1 MFFNTLNVIIC
12 AEVKLC
18 LPFNRFKTEEVYMI
32 AELIKEAEQRMQMT
46 LDVLEEDLTAIRTGR
61 ASPALVEK
69 LPVEYYGSTL
79 PLIQLATISVPE
91 SRQLLI
97 KPFDLT
103 SLKAIEKAIL
113 ASGLGLTPNN
123 DGRSIRLNLPVL
135 TEERRRELVKVVNAR
150 LEECRVAVRNIRRE
164 VIKNLREL
172 EKEKEISEDEEKQ
185 AEDELQELTNLMIE
199 KIEQIGE
206 RKEKEILEI

>member
-1 MFFNTLNVIIC
+1 
-12 AEVKLC
+12 
-18 LPFNRFKTEEVYMI
+18 MI

>member
-1 MFFNTLNVIIC
+1 
-12 AEVKLC
+12 
-18 LPFNRFKTEEVYMI
+18 MI
-32 AELIKEAEQRMQMT
+32 AELMKEAEQRMQMT

>member
-1 MFFNTLNVIIC
+1 
-12 AEVKLC
+12 
-18 LPFNRFKTEEVYMI
+18 MI

-61 ASPALVEK
+61 ASPALIEK

-172 EKEKEISEDEEKQ
+172 EKEKEISEDEENQ

>member
-1 MFFNTLNVIIC
+1 
-12 AEVKLC
+12 
-18 LPFNRFKTEEVYMI
+18 MI
-32 AELIKEAEQRMQMT
+32 AELMKEAEQRMQMT

-185 AEDELQELTNLMIE
+185 AEDELQELTNLMME

>member
-1 MFFNTLNVIIC
+1 
-12 AEVKLC
+12 
-18 LPFNRFKTEEVYMI
+18 MI
-32 AELIKEAEQRMQMT
+32 AELIKEAEQRMQVT

-61 ASPALVEK
+61 ASPALIEK

-97 KPFDLT
+97 RPFDPS

-113 ASGLGLTPNN
+113 ASDLGLTPNN
-123 DGRSIRLNLPVL
+123 DGKSIRLNLPAL
-135 TEERRRELVKVVNAR
+135 TEERRRELVKVVNSR

-164 VIKNLREL
+164 VIKSLRDL

-185 AEDELQELTNLMIE
+185 AEDELQELTDAMME

>member
-1 MFFNTLNVIIC
+1 
-12 AEVKLC
+12 
-18 LPFNRFKTEEVYMI
+18 MI
-32 AELIKEAEQRMQMT
+32 AELMKEAEQRMQVT

-61 ASPALVEK
+61 ASPALIEK

-97 KPFDLT
+97 RPFDPS

-113 ASGLGLTPNN
+113 ASDLGLTPNN
-123 DGRSIRLNLPVL
+123 DGKSIRLNLPAL

-150 LEECRVAVRNIRRE
+150 HEECRVAVRNIRRE
-164 VIKNLREL
+164 VIKSLRDL
-172 EKEKEISEDEEKQ
+172 EKEKEISEDEENQ
-185 AEDELQELTNLMIE
+185 AEDELQELTDAMME

>member
-1 MFFNTLNVIIC
+1 
-12 AEVKLC
+12 
-18 LPFNRFKTEEVYMI
+18 MI
-32 AELIKEAEQRMQMT
+32 AELMKEAEQRMQVT

-61 ASPALVEK
+61 ASPALIEK

-97 KPFDLT
+97 RPFDPS

-113 ASGLGLTPNN
+113 ASDLGLTPNN
-123 DGRSIRLNLPVL
+123 DGKSIRLNLPAL
-135 TEERRRELVKVVNAR
+135 TEERRRELVKVVNTR

-164 VIKNLREL
+164 VIKSLRDL

-185 AEDELQELTNLMIE
+185 AEDELQELTDAMME

>member
-1 MFFNTLNVIIC
+1 
-12 AEVKLC
+12 
-18 LPFNRFKTEEVYMI
+18 MI
-32 AELIKEAEQRMQMT
+32 AELIKEAEQRMQVT

-61 ASPALVEK
+61 ASPALIEK

-97 KPFDLT
+97 RPFDPS

-113 ASGLGLTPNN
+113 ASDLGFTPNN
-123 DGRSIRLNLPVL
+123 DGKSIRLNLPAL

-164 VIKNLREL
+164 VIKNLRDL

-185 AEDELQELTNLMIE
+185 AEDELQELTNAMME

>member
-1 MFFNTLNVIIC
+1 
-12 AEVKLC
+12 
-18 LPFNRFKTEEVYMI
+18 MI
-32 AELIKEAEQRMQMT
+32 AELMKEAEQRMQVT

-61 ASPALVEK
+61 ASPALIEK

-185 AEDELQELTNLMIE
+185 AEDELQELTNLRME

>member
-1 MFFNTLNVIIC
+1 
-12 AEVKLC
+12 
-18 LPFNRFKTEEVYMI
+18 MI

-61 ASPALVEK
+61 ASPALIEK

-185 AEDELQELTNLMIE
+185 AEDELQELTNLMME